1 MGLIKQLDGDF
12 FQDLLLLVLEAAT
25 LEREIARRRYGD
37 PEGERGGGTRRLL
50 NGFAIL
56 LWRKKNGDGGTVFRW
71 EAAIRKRYANSQKN

>member
-56 LWRKKNGDGGTVFRW
+56 L
-71 EAAIRKRYANSQKN
+71 